1 MASAAAAAPA
11 ANGSSRKPTK
21 PAAKKEAAAA
31 PTNTTASDNDADDGG
46 VLSPWLFLGVGLL
59 VGVVGLVALFARSID
74 MWKPLPPRGLHPA
87 GFRCQTLGREEFIGV
102 EDLVLVSSPAPPAGM
117 PRCVVH
123 GLDR

>member
-1 MASAAAAAPA
+1 MAAAAAATP

-21 PAAKKEAAAA
+21 PPAKKEAAAA
-31 PTNTTASDNDADDGG
+31 PTNTTASDNGDDGG

-102 EDLVLVSSPAPPAGM
+102 EDLVLVSSAAPPAGM
-117 PRCVVH
+117 PRCVVM
-123 GLDR
+123 D